1 MKKTLIL
8 IVLLVL
14 FVSLNAKDYKW
25 QDEIKKY
32 STIFRIIKDNYPQK
46 VETKKVVFSSIK
58 GLLSYLDPHSYF
70 LDPVSLRSMFE
81 DQKGNYYGIGIRITK
96 YEDRLTVVSPLKG
109 TPAYRLGIMS
119 GDVIAE
125 IEGKDTRK
133 MSLNDAVKMLR
144 GEKDTIV
151 HIKIKRQGVKELLP
165 FEIKRVE
172 IPLNS
177 VSYALVHPMNDRIG
191 YISVRT
197 FGSTTT
203 DEIKKAL
210 DKMIK
215 EHKIVGVILDLRG
228 NPGGSL
234 RAAIEISDLFLPKG
248 KVIVSIKGRRINQ
261 TAYSMYDNQYENL
274 KVAVLINRGSASA
287 SEIVAAAIKDNK
299 AGIVL
304 GVRSWGKGLV
314 ETVYPLKLKSALAL
328 TTAKYYTPSGKCLQR
343 DFTKL
348 DDYYFF
354 FNKNY
359 NNDDTIPGGVIPDYI
374 VKSNTYKE
382 LSFKFLSKGLFFRFA
397 KKLIDSKRFKI
408 TKDFRANN
416 DVISEFKRFL
426 KSIKFKYDDKKFKKE
441 ISEIAY
447 GIENEVLSLKFSIEE
462 GVKVFLRD
470 DPVSKKA
477 LEILLNKE

>member
-1 MKKTLIL
+1 MLL
-8 IVLLVL
+8 IVS
-14 FVSLNAKDYKW
+14 SLWTKDYAW
-25 QDEIKKY
+25 QNEIKKY
-32 STIFRIIKDNYPQK
+32 STIFRLIKDYFPEK
-46 VETKKVVFSSIK
+46 VETKEIVFSSIK

-125 IEGKDTRK
+125 IEGKDTKK
-133 MSLNDAVKMLR
+133 MSLNQAVKILR
-144 GEKDTIV
+144 GEKNTIV
-151 HIKIKRQGVKELLP
+151 HIKIRRQGVKELLP

-177 VSYALVHPMNDRIG
+177 VSYALVHPLNEKIG

-203 DEIKKAL
+203 EEIKKAL

-215 EHKIVGVILDLRG
+215 EHNIIGVILDLRG

-248 KVIVSIKGRRINQ
+248 KVIVSIKGRKLNQ
-261 TAYSMYDNQYENL
+261 TAYSRYDNEYENL
-274 KVAVLINRGSASA
+274 KLAVLINRGSASA
-287 SEIVAAAIKDNK
+287 SEIVAAAIKDNN
-299 AGIVL
+299 AGVVL

-314 ETVYPLKLKSALAL
+314 ETVYPLKLQSALAL

-343 DFTKL
+343 DFSKL

-359 NNDDTIPGGVIPDYI
+359 NTDKTISGGVIPNYI
-374 VKSNTYKE
+374 VKSSTYKE
-382 LSFKFLSKGLFFRFA
+382 LSFKMLSKGLFFRFA
-397 KKLIDSKRFKI
+397 KEIIDKKMFKI
-408 TKDFRANN
+408 TKNFKADKR
-416 DVISEFKRFL
+416 VISEFKRFL
-426 KSIKFKYDDKKFKKE
+426 KRIKFKFKEKQFVKE
-441 ISEIAY
+441 IKEIVY
-447 GIENEVLSLKFSIEE
+447 GIENEVLSLKYSIEE
-462 GVKVFLRD
+462 GVKVFLKD
-470 DPVSKKA
+470 DPVSMKA
-477 LEILLNKE
+477 LKVLMNKE